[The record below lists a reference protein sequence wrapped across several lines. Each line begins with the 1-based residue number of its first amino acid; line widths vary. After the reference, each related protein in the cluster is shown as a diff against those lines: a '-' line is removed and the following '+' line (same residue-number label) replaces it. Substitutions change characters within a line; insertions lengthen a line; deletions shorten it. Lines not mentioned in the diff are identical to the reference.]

1 MAGPAYLSVFPTI
14 PKTPSERGP
23 GEAGPRRRRPGRGP
37 THPRGRGM
45 VAATSGAGRCGPSG
59 AGAGRLPCP
68 APGRT
73 VEATC
78 GWAAEA
84 SDTLCVRGL
93 DSRSLEVAGGRDHRE
108 MPGCQGGASLGERGS
123 QQDVRAGQRSARQP
137 RGPVR
142 KAGRALAGSPMR
154 PRGQARKATP
164 PQPPGGVPGS
174 HGPPAARGTAGCGG
188 PPGTLS
194 ARVLLRDLP
203 GSGVRPPGPSGG
215 PGAPGGLS
223 RKHTESRPR
232 ASARRWLC

>member
-1 MAGPAYLSVFPTI
+1 M
-14 PKTPSERGP
+14 
-23 GEAGPRRRRPGRGP
+23 
-37 THPRGRGM
+37 
-45 VAATSGAGRCGPSG
+45 
-59 AGAGRLPCP
+59 
-68 APGRT
+68 
-73 VEATC
+73 EATC

-164 PQPPGGVPGS
+164 PPSHLEGSQAPTGLLQLAGQQGVEGRPGPSPHASCLETYQEVALGPRGPVGDLAPPGGCRGNTPSPGLARQPAAGFADS
-174 HGPPAARGTAGCGG
+174 EQRPHPPAGGGGTVGA
-188 PPGTLS
+188 P
-194 ARVLLRDLP
+194 A
-203 GSGVRPPGPSGG
+203 RPPQSCC
-215 PGAPGGLS
+215 APG
-223 RKHTESRPR
+223 
-232 ASARRWLC
+232 